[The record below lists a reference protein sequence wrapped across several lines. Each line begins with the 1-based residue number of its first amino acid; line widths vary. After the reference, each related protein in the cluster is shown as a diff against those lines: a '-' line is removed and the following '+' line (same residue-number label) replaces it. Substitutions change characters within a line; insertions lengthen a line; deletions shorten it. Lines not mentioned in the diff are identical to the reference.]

1 MFPSPIR
8 PRSRRNRNGVGSYAA
23 EQRQSQQHHDLRRRE
38 RSGVVDEPMAAF
50 ELGAD
55 GAAWSDRTRRIRDAV
70 EAALGTSSC
79 LGPRSMSDGRT
90 GRSASWSQAIPS
102 IRTSWSCRRVRP
114 CAMRS
119 ISIRSRPIR
128 PSRCSP
134 ARPTSSGAAE
144 AAVAGVEEV
153 VWVAAAGL
161 AVAACAAMSLAKIRT
176 MSRRRTRNDRLK
188 LPDCSRV

>member
-1 MFPSPIR
+1 MFPSSIR

-38 RSGVVDEPMAAF
+38 QSGVVDEAIAALD
-50 ELGAD
+50 LGAE

-90 GRSASWSQAIPS
+90 GRSANWSQAIPS

-128 PSRCSP
+128 PSRCKAP
-134 ARPTSSGAAE
+134 RVRRRPGAAE
-144 AAVAGVEEV
+144 AAVAGV

-176 MSRRRTRNDRLK
+176 ISRRRTRSDRLK
-188 LPDCSRV
+188 LPDCSSV